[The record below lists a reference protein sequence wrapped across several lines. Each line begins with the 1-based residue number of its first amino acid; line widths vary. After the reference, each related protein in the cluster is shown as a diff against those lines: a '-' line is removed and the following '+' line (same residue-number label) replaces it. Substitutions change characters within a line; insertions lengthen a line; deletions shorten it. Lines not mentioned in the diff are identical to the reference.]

1 MPAIFRRLKDLARRQ
16 RLERELAEE
25 METHRMMTEDRLRES
40 GADPAD
46 AAAASRRIMGNA
58 ALAREDARAIW
69 IPPSIDSI
77 LQDLRYAVRVVGRA
91 PGFAAAMIVVMALG
105 IGATTGAFAL
115 IDGLVLRSL
124 PVHEPDRLV
133 YFRTPSFSYPI
144 FLETR
149 ARASHI
155 LSSLVAW
162 DMDTLHVAWATELEP
177 TDVLMVSGEFH
188 STLGVGAVLGRT
200 LTTDDD
206 RAGGGR
212 NGLAAVISYAAWQ
225 RRFRGDASVVGR
237 TVRIEQDVWT
247 IVGVTPEGFFG
258 VAPGLAPEI
267 TIPLTATAEAESL
280 RSTTSSWIHLL
291 GRLRDGISLPAA
303 NAALRGFWPQVLE
316 VTTNPGMPADRRAI
330 YLGRA
335 TSLESARNGYSRVR
349 NQFEQPLWLL
359 FALVGLLLTV
369 ACASAANL
377 LLARGIARQR
387 EIAVRLAIGAGRGR
401 LVRQMLT
408 ESLVWTGLASA
419 AGLLLAFWGAGVLV
433 SLMSTPQE
441 PIVLDQAVSPR
452 IFAFTATL
460 ALLTAAV
467 CSLGPAFFATRLD
480 PVSGLKATGQADGA
494 LLARRSG
501 GRLLVS
507 VQLAVTVVLVFGAA
521 LFVRSLNAVLSQ
533 DAGFE
538 RQTVIVVATDAEAAG
553 YDGERLG
560 HFYGQL
566 RDRLSAI
573 PGVRSASLSQY
584 PPISDE
590 DGAWT
595 QSIAV
600 DGMPVP
606 SQPGRSSVY
615 FNAISPGFFR
625 TIGTPMVRGR
635 DFADGDHASAPRVAI
650 VNESLARRFFPGQ
663 EPLGRLI
670 TIGRN
675 AARQDLLIVG
685 LVRDAKYQR
694 LQEEPRSVAYLP
706 WAQHPPGNLFAEV
719 HTSGGIATVVERLR
733 QEVRGLDATV
743 PVRIQTVSDRIRD
756 SLATERVLALLGSV
770 LGLAALVLACA
781 ALYGLIAYAVSRR
794 NREIGVRLAL
804 GATRADVFRIV
815 ISDTVRLTAVGAAAG
830 LGASLVFGRATGR
843 LLFQVAPT
851 DPVALAVAGGAML
864 VVACLAGL
872 FPARRAARVDPVVAL
887 RCD

>member
-1 MPAIFRRLKDLARRQ
+1 MLTFLRRVRYLLRRRAVNLDLT
-16 RLERELAEE
+16 EE
-25 METHRMMTEDRLRES
+25 IETHRLMVEDRLRRS
-40 GADPAD
+40 GISADD
-46 AAAASRRIMGNA
+46 ARAASRRVMGNTT
-58 ALAREDARAIW
+58 LAREDARAAW
-69 IPPSIDSI
+69 LAPWVESVV
-77 LQDLRYAVRVVGRA
+77 QDIAYALRTLGRA
-91 PGFAAAMIVVMALG
+91 PAFAGAMIVVMALG
-105 IGATTGAFAL
+105 IGTTTGVFAL

-124 PVHEPDRLV
+124 PVHEPARLV

-144 FLETR
+144 FLESR
-149 ARASHI
+149 ARASRI
-155 LSSLVAW
+155 LSSLAAW
-162 DMDTLHVAWATELEP
+162 DMDTLHVAWARELEP
-177 TDVLMVSGEFH
+177 TDVLMVSGEFY

-200 LTTDDD
+200 LTPDDD
-206 RAGGGR
+206 RTGGGR
-212 NGLAAVISYAAWQ
+212 HGLAAVISYAAWQ
-225 RRFRGDASVVGR
+225 RRFQGDASIVGR
-237 TVRIEQDVWT
+237 TVRIEQHMWT

-267 TIPLTATAEAESL
+267 TIPLTATADAGSL
-280 RSTTSSWIHLL
+280 RSTTSSWVHLL

-335 TSLESARNGYSRVR
+335 TSLESARNGFSRVR
-349 NQFEQPLWLL
+349 NQFERPLWLL

-377 LLARGIARQR
+377 LLARGVARQR

-408 ESLVWTGLASA
+408 ESLVWTALASG

-441 PIVLDQAVSPR
+441 PIVLDEAVSPR
-452 IFAFTATL
+452 IFVFTATL

-480 PVSGLKATGQADGA
+480 PVSRLKSTGQVDGA
-494 LLARRSG
+494 LLARRSA
-501 GRLLVS
+501 GRLLVA

-521 LFVRSLNAVLSQ
+521 LFVRSLTAVLSQ

-538 RQTVIVVATDAEAAG
+538 RDTVIVVATDAEAAG

-615 FNAISPGFFR
+615 FNAISPGFFH
-625 TIGTPMVRGR
+625 TIGMPLVRGR

-675 AARQDLLIVG
+675 AARQDLQIVG

-694 LQEEPRSVAYLP
+694 LQEQPRSIAYLP
-706 WAQHPPGNLFAEV
+706 WAQHPPENLFAEV
-719 HTSGGIATVVERLR
+719 HTSGGIANVVGRVR

-756 SLATERVLALLGSV
+756 SLATERVLALLGSA

-804 GATRADVFRIV
+804 GATRADVFRTV
-815 ISDTVRLTAVGAAAG
+815 ISDTLRLTAVGAAAG
-830 LGASLVFGRATGR
+830 LGASLVLGRAAGR

-864 VVACLAGL
+864 VVACSAGL
-872 FPARRAARVDPVVAL
+872 LPARRAARVDPVVAL